1 MSEKFCFL
9 FFVDYT
15 LRTKYKRILP
25 FIFLKIYLIVYPPIT
40 SSSKKLI
47 SIWKEFSDKKE
58 KSIFV
63 VFSLFHQLKILFS
76 IIFFVSNFWKSKIY
90 FLVNNLSKIFIK
102 SSFPINRFVFC
113 RKTFFINFIAI
124 YHLIKRTFIF
134 KWIIYHIV
142 GDFIYLFLK

>member
-1 MSEKFCFL
+1 MSEKFCF
-9 FFVDYT
+9 FIDYT

-40 SSSKKLI
+40 SFSKKLI

-76 IIFFVSNFWKSKIY
+76 IIFFVSNFWKSEIY
-90 FLVNNLSKIFIK
+90 FLANNLSKIFIN
-102 SSFPINRFVFC
+102 SFFFYRFVFC
-113 RKTFFINFIAI
+113 RKTFFINFITI

-134 KWIIYHIV
+134 KWIIYHII

>member
-9 FFVDYT
+9 FFFDYT

-102 SSFPINRFVFC
+102 SSFPIGLSFVFQ
-113 RKTFFINFIAI
+113 
-124 YHLIKRTFIF
+124 
-134 KWIIYHIV
+134 IV
-142 GDFIYLFLK
+142 LFLDYPKKSTNSSSSIFC